1 MAVSHYVKRE
11 LETVFVH
18 VFSRKSM
25 PLKRL
30 FINSAHYW
38 ILFGLL
44 NSIELFC
51 FPKEITYNKSY
62 VMLLLMFWALMQ
74 FLNLKCHQELASF
87 RKKSSASDNTENR
100 KNRGIPKGWGFQYVS
115 CANYLWETLGWL
127 GFSILTKC
135 YTSFL
140 FTFVSG
146 AQMAQWALKK
156 HKQYKQEFGEKYP
169 KERKA
174 LLPFLLWSHKI
185 ILLSLT
191 CCVLTAVSLI
201 PSLLQSSTFSPSSN
215 QSANILCTI
224 SSHFLTVFQLMV
236 VLPVSCSSLLRI
248 QPEPFL
254 EF

>member
-51 FPKEITYNKSY
+51 FLKEITYNKSY

-174 LLPFLLWSHKI
+174 LLPFLL
-185 ILLSLT
+185 
-191 CCVLTAVSLI
+191 
-201 PSLLQSSTFSPSSN
+201 
-215 QSANILCTI
+215 
-224 SSHFLTVFQLMV
+224 
-236 VLPVSCSSLLRI
+236 
-248 QPEPFL
+248 
-254 EF
+254 